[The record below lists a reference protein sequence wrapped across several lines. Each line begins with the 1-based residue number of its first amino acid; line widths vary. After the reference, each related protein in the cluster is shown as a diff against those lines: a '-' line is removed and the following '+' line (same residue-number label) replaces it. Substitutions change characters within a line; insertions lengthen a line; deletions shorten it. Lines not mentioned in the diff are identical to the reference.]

1 MINCPVCQKPI
12 SPSTLSYKASAGFLD
27 IDGVF
32 HEDAKIIVHAECQ
45 NSYTYDVFNKLEQ
58 DMKDGV
64 V

>member
-32 HEDAKIIVHAECQ
+32 HEDAIVIIHRECHS
-45 NSYTYDVFNKLEQ
+45 NYLFNPFDKLEE
-58 DMKDGV
+58 DITRG
-64 V
+64 